1 MTITC
6 PHGTVLEA
14 RLLSHQDNEIR
25 AVAAGCDDTLV
36 FTRFNSTWISEELD
50 PVVIEFAWQRRRTFP
65 VTSEDNCVCSK
76 ELANR
81 LVQSLLHG
89 CEPEMESEPPQSPF
103 RAGATPVERV
113 RIVDADLASLAPK
126 RV

>member
-1 MTITC
+1 VTITC

-14 RLLSHQDNEIR
+14 RLLSHQHNEIR

-36 FTRFNSTWISEELD
+36 FTRFHSTWISEELD
-50 PVVIEFAWQRRRTFP
+50 PVVIEFAWQRRKPFP

-81 LVQSLLHG
+81 LIHSLLRG
-89 CEPEMESEPPQSPF
+89 SESETESDTLNIFSAEESQASGQRPEL
-103 RAGATPVERV
+103 RPV
-113 RIVDADLASLAPK
+113 
-126 RV
+126 

>member
-1 MTITC
+1 VTITC

-81 LVQSLLHG
+81 LVQSLLRG
-89 CEPEMESEPPQSPF
+89 SEPEIESALHESPLG
-103 RAGATPVERV
+103 AGGTPWNVSPR
-113 RIVDADLASLAPK
+113 
-126 RV
+126 